1 MDMLYPPMSQLVSK
15 INSRYLLVNVV
26 AKRSRDLAEEALAKN
41 EPLEDKPV
49 SMAVNQLADG
59 QFTIVNNGHY

>member
-1 MDMLYPPMSQLVSK
+1 MDMLYPPMSQLLSK

-26 AKRSRDLAEEALAKN
+26 AMRSRDLAEEALAKN

-49 SMAVNQLADG
+49 SMAVNQLANG

>member
-1 MDMLYPPMSQLVSK
+1 MDMLYPPMSQLLSK

-26 AKRSRDLAEEALAKN
+26 DKRSRDLAEEALAKN

>member
-1 MDMLYPPMSQLVSK
+1 MDMLYPPMSQLLSK

-26 AKRSRDLAEEALAKN
+26 AKRSRDLAENALRDK

-59 QFTIVNNGHY
+59 KFTIVNNGHY

>member
-1 MDMLYPPMSQLVSK
+1 MDMLYPPMSQLLSK

-26 AKRSRDLAEEALAKN
+26 AKRSRDLAEDALAKN

>member
-1 MDMLYPPMSQLVSK
+1 MDMLYPPMSQLLSK

-26 AKRSRDLAEEALAKN
+26 AKRSRDLAEAALEKN

-49 SMAVNQLADG
+49 SMAVNQLAEG
-59 QFTIVNNGHY
+59 QFTIENNGHY

>member
-1 MDMLYPPMSQLVSK
+1 MDMLYPPMSQLLSK

-49 SMAVNQLADG
+49 SMAVNQLANG

>member
-1 MDMLYPPMSQLVSK
+1 MDMLYPPMSQLLSK